1 MKMNA
6 EARSKVYDEIG
17 KLQLTLDPNP
27 NRGLQYVK
35 ERLALCRAMQ
45 DRCGEL
51 MLLCSRALG
60 DVLVEE
66 LVLKMEHRLSKTTA
80 SEQRVLSVMG
90 EKEEH
95 KVLVAMVKLTH
106 TLLGRTASDIRLL
119 ADMTKEQL
127 KLGEIDPKE
136 AGLVKEVAVADL
148 SDLLPSAEVSP
159 PTVEK
164 QVISEPESAILAV
177 DESGGAEEVH
187 EEPAEEPLN
196 YEDLFGVLNGET
208 SPRVL

>member
-6 EARSKVYDEIG
+6 EAMSKVYDEIG
-17 KLQLTLDPNP
+17 TLRVVLDPNP
-27 NRGLQYVK
+27 NLGLQYVK

-51 MLLCSRALG
+51 QLYCNRALG
-60 DVLVEE
+60 DVLSEG
-66 LVLKMEHRLSKTTA
+66 LVVKMEHRLSKTAA

-90 EKEEH
+90 EKVEH
-95 KVLVAMVKLTH
+95 KMLADMVKMAR
-106 TLLGRTASDIRLL
+106 TLLGRTAMDIRLL
-119 ADMTKEQL
+119 ATLTTEQL

-136 AGLVKEVAVADL
+136 AGLVKEAVVTDL
-148 SDLLPSAEVSP
+148 SDLLDPPEVSP

-164 QVISEPESAILAV
+164 QVISDAESAILSV
-177 DESGGAEEVH
+177 DVSGGGEAVH